1 MSTAAVPASV
11 SPSFFRAALRI
22 YHLSLGQMLWSR
34 RTVFM
39 GFLVGGPVVVALI
52 LRALVAMDLMTAR
65 GVIEGRSIVVDG
77 PVIFGLMIWGFYLRL
92 SVPLLG
98 MFYGTALI
106 ADEVEDKTIT
116 YLFTRPVSRGAVL
129 IGKYLAYL
137 GCTGLVVLPSVM
149 VVFFLVVPLLGGSIG
164 AAFPSLLK
172 DLGAAGDR
180 AGGLRGR
187 VRTGRCLVQAAAV
200 DRIGLHL
207 SLGADRGGRARLHEA
222 VDRVL
227 LPAGVGAARD
237 AAGRGRDLDPRHT
250 AGLRRGALGDDQPR
264 GAPGDPAGWVV
275 AGDLAGRAPG
285 VRPGAVIRPSPPQ
298 IQISSVGAQAGT
310 FLPCDGY
317 NPTEGAIALQT
328 GRRPV
333 IRPAWHQRDAAP
345 VAGSGTE
352 RIGHSG

>member
-1 MSTAAVPASV
+1 MPMSTAAVPASV

-39 GFLVGGPVVVALI
+39 GLLVGGPVVVALI

-172 DLGAAGDR
+172 DLGLLAIGLAVYGAVFALVGAWFKRPLLTGLVFIFLWEPIVVVVPGYMKRLTVSYYLQGLVPHAMPQDGVVTSIL
-180 AGGLRGR
+180 AILQAFDVMPSASTSLMGLLVILLGGLSLA
-187 VRTGRCLVQAAAV
+187 TWLVE
-200 DRIGLHL
+200 R
-207 SLGADRGGRARLHEA
+207 REY
-222 VDRVL
+222 VL
-227 LPAGVGAARD
+227 E
-237 AAGRGRDLDPRHT
+237 
-250 AGLRRGALGDDQPR
+250 Q
-264 GAPGDPAGWVV
+264 
-275 AGDLAGRAPG
+275 
-285 VRPGAVIRPSPPQ
+285 
-298 IQISSVGAQAGT
+298 
-310 FLPCDGY
+310 
-317 NPTEGAIALQT
+317 
-328 GRRPV
+328 
-333 IRPAWHQRDAAP
+333 
-345 VAGSGTE
+345 
-352 RIGHSG
+352 